1 VMKPARAFLAVA
13 LFATGCSASRVENG
27 VFHSSKGFQV
37 SLPRQ
42 GWAVKEGGAAEIEL
56 QRKDPAG
63 GMLAD
68 ATCDD
73 KTVARPLT
81 VLSRHLTFGMTER
94 VVEYGG
100 EYGGED
106 GGTFTLAGRPAQR
119 AVVRGRIDGVQ
130 VGVEAVVIKGERC
143 VYDFLYV
150 APAAAFETGRGDFRA
165 FVESFNGG
173 AR

>member
-1 VMKPARAFLAVA
+1 MMKPARALLAAA
-13 LFATGCSASRVENG
+13 LLAGCSASHIENG
-27 VFHSSKGFQV
+27 VFYSPKGYQV

-42 GWAVKEGGAAEIEL
+42 GWRVQSGGAAELEL
-56 QRKDPAG
+56 QRQDPAG

-73 KTVARPLT
+73 KTAGRPLT
-81 VLSRHLTFGMTER
+81 VLARHLTFGLKDR
-94 VVEYGG
+94 VL
-100 EYGGED
+100 ED
-106 GGTFTLAGRPAQR
+106 GGTLTLAGRPAQR
-119 AVVRGRIDGVQ
+119 AVARGSMDGAQ

-150 APAAAFETGRGDFRA
+150 APAAAFETGRGDFQA
-165 FVESFNGG
+165 FIESFNGS

>member
-1 VMKPARAFLAVA
+1 MMKPACA
-13 LFATGCSASRVENG
+13 LLGVVLLTGCSVSRIENG
-27 VFHSSKGFQV
+27 IFYSPKGYQV

-42 GWAVKEGGAAEIEL
+42 GWAVKPGGAAELEL
-56 QRKDPAG
+56 QRQDPAG
-63 GMLAD
+63 GMLSD

-73 KTVARPLT
+73 KTAGRPLT
-81 VLSRHLTFGMTER
+81 VLTRHLTFGLKDR
-94 VVEYGG
+94 IL
-100 EYGGED
+100 ED
-106 GGTFTLAGRPAQR
+106 GGPLTLAGRPAQR
-119 AVVRGRIDGVQ
+119 TVVRGSLDGAQ

-165 FVESFNGG
+165 FVESFSGG

>member
-1 VMKPARAFLAVA
+1 MMKPAQALLATA
-13 LFATGCSASRVENG
+13 LFATGCSASHIESG
-27 VFHSSKGFQV
+27 VFYSPKGYQV

-42 GWAVKEGGAAEIEL
+42 GWRVQSGGAAELEL
-56 QRKDPAG
+56 QRRDPAG

-73 KTVARPLT
+73 KTAGRPLT
-81 VLSRHLTFGMTER
+81 VLSRHLTFGLTER
-94 VVEYGG
+94 VV
-100 EYGGED
+100 ED

-119 AVVRGRIDGVQ
+119 AVVRGRIDGAQ
-130 VGVEAVVIKGERC
+130 VGVEAVVIKGDRC

-165 FVESFNGG
+165 FFESFKGDS
-173 AR
+173 R

>member
-1 VMKPARAFLAVA
+1 VTKPVWALLGAV
-13 LFATGCSASRVENG
+13 LLTGCSASRIENG
-27 VFHSSKGFQV
+27 VFYSSKGYQV

-42 GWAVKEGGAAEIEL
+42 GWAVKPGGVAELEL
-56 QRKDPAG
+56 QRQDPAG

-73 KTVARPLT
+73 KTAGRPLT
-81 VLSRHLTFGMTER
+81 VLTRHLTFGLKDR
-94 VVEYGG
+94 VP
-100 EYGGED
+100 ED
-106 GGTFTLAGRPAQR
+106 GGPLTLAGRPAQR
-119 AVVRGRIDGVQ
+119 AVVRGSLDGAQ

-165 FVESFNGG
+165 FVESFSGD

>member
-1 VMKPARAFLAVA
+1 MMKPACA
-13 LFATGCSASRVENG
+13 LLGVVLLTGCSASRIENG
-27 VFHSSKGFQV
+27 IFYSPKGYQV

-42 GWAVKEGGAAEIEL
+42 GWAVKPGGAAELEL
-56 QRKDPAG
+56 QRQDPAG

-73 KTVARPLT
+73 KTAGRPLT
-81 VLSRHLTFGMTER
+81 VLTRHLTFGLKDR
-94 VVEYGG
+94 IL
-100 EYGGED
+100 ED
-106 GGTFTLAGRPAQR
+106 GGPLTLAGRPAQR
-119 AVVRGRIDGVQ
+119 AVVRGSLDGAQ

-150 APAAAFETGRGDFRA
+150 APAAAFETGRDDFRA
-165 FVESFNGG
+165 FVESFSGG

>member
-1 VMKPARAFLAVA
+1 MMKPARALLATA
-13 LFATGCSASRVENG
+13 LFSTGCSASHIENG
-27 VFHSSKGFQV
+27 VFYSPKGYQV

-42 GWAVKEGGAAEIEL
+42 GWRVQPGGAAELEL

-73 KTVARPLT
+73 KTAGRPLT
-81 VLSRHLTFGMTER
+81 VLSRHLTFGLTER

-100 EYGGED
+100 EN

-119 AVVRGRIDGVQ
+119 AVVRGRIDGAQ
-130 VGVEAVVIKGERC
+130 VGVEAVVIKGDRC
-143 VYDFLYV
+143 VYDLLYV
-150 APAAAFETGRGDFRA
+150 APAAAFEMGRGDFRA
-165 FVESFNGG
+165 FFESFKGG

>member
-1 VMKPARAFLAVA
+1 MKPAQALLATA
-13 LFATGCSASRVENG
+13 LLTAGCSASHIESG
-27 VFHSSKGFQV
+27 VFYSPKGYQV

-42 GWAVKEGGAAEIEL
+42 GWRVQSGGAAELEL
-56 QRKDPAG
+56 QRQDPAG

-73 KTVARPLT
+73 KTAGRPLT
-81 VLSRHLTFGMTER
+81 VLSRHLTFGLTER
-94 VVEYGG
+94 VV
-100 EYGGED
+100 ED

-119 AVVRGRIDGVQ
+119 AVVRGRIDGAQ
-130 VGVEAVVIKGERC
+130 VGVEAVVIKGARC

-165 FVESFNGG
+165 FFESFKGD

>member
-1 VMKPARAFLAVA
+1 MMKQGHALVAAVFLA
-13 LFATGCSASRVENG
+13 GCSASHIENG
-27 VFHSSKGFQV
+27 VFHSPKGYQV

-42 GWAVKEGGAAEIEL
+42 GWRVQPGGAAELEL
-56 QRKDPAG
+56 QRQDPAG

-68 ATCDD
+68 ATCDA
-73 KTVARPLT
+73 KTAARPLA
-81 VLSRHLTFGMTER
+81 VLTRHLTFGLKGR
-94 VVEYGG
+94 VL
-100 EYGGED
+100 ED
-106 GGTFTLAGRPAQR
+106 GGTLTLAGRPAQR
-119 AVVRGRIDGVQ
+119 TVVQGSMDGAQ

-150 APAAAFETGRGDFRA
+150 APAAAFETGRGDFRT